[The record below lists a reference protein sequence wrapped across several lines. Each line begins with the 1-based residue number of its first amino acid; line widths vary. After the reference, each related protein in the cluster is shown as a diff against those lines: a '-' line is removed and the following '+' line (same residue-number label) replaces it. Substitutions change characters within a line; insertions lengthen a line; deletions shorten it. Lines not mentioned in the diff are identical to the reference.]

1 MLPNLDVDNHNGV
14 CMHQITPLVD
24 TLYPHKVP
32 RRTTRYAPDGKHVT
46 SSQHVWLHHGTTY
59 NNYRFLNV
67 KPKTRTFP
75 GTDFGSDHGLVLMTI
90 KPKLATNRKNTDLQL
105 YLFDLD
111 KLQHPNISTEW
122 VEEWNALGERS
133 TKWHDRG
140 IIPNAHLASGTDE
153 PWGQDYKRFSSMSRC
168 STHNLCSEMT

>member
-1 MLPNLDVDNHNGV
+1 MA
-14 CMHQITPLVD
+14 
-24 TLYPHKVP
+24 PHI
-32 RRTTRYAPDGKHVT
+32 
-46 SSQHVWLHHGTTY
+46 
-59 NNYRFLNV
+59 RFLNV

-133 TKWHDRG
+133 TKWHARG

-153 PWGQDYKRFSSMSRC
+153 PWSTWRSLNRLRVQKGRC
-168 STHNLCSEMT
+168 WAMLKTRQLSHTLCM